1 MRFLVMSFSKKLINA
16 ICLIFDWLL
25 LLVVHNIYMI
35 LFVHS
40 FVIFQ
45 TLIILYLLN
54 TQFHYA
60 LVYFII
66 YRKSFLKNK
75 FLFFIFNNNIFLFLV
90 QYYINSFLTWTIHI
104 YIFFK
109 TIYFSLFTLFTF
121 LYLMWNLLWIS
132 IDFELI
138 DQFYLINMYIFLI
151 NYSSFSMVNQ
161 IRVDCDPLLR
171 IRFRQRQLSRVTL
184 ALGKSCST
192 SKLC

>member
-66 YRKSFLKNK
+66 YRKSFFKNK

-138 DQFYLINMYIFLI
+138 DQFYLINMYIFF
-151 NYSSFSMVNQ
+151 N
-161 IRVDCDPLLR
+161 
-171 IRFRQRQLSRVTL
+171 
-184 ALGKSCST
+184 
-192 SKLC
+192 KLFFIFDGESD

>member
-60 LVYFII
+60 LMYFII

-104 YIFFK
+104 YI
-109 TIYFSLFTLFTF
+109 YFLRQYIFPYL
-121 LYLMWNLLWIS
+121 LYLLFFIWCGIFYES
-132 IDFELI
+132 QLI
-138 DQFYLINMYIFLI
+138 LNW
-151 NYSSFSMVNQ
+151 
-161 IRVDCDPLLR
+161 
-171 IRFRQRQLSRVTL
+171 
-184 ALGKSCST
+184 
-192 SKLC
+192 

>member
-1 MRFLVMSFSKKLINA
+1 MKFLVMSFSKKLINA

-45 TLIILYLLN
+45 ILIILYLLN

-90 QYYINSFLTWTIHI
+90 QYYINFFLTWTIHI
-104 YIFFK
+104 YI
-109 TIYFSLFTLFTF
+109 
-121 LYLMWNLLWIS
+121 
-132 IDFELI
+132 
-138 DQFYLINMYIFLI
+138 YIF
-151 NYSSFSMVNQ
+151 
-161 IRVDCDPLLR
+161 
-171 IRFRQRQLSRVTL
+171 
-184 ALGKSCST
+184 
-192 SKLC
+192 